1 MRPAAAGS
9 AVARKFLPVFHTQY
23 KTESQNE
30 TITSYEPRGK
40 SGRPAREFTQGGLL
54 SASVLALRTLQR
66 YVLLRS
72 EAERERAD
80 GVNHA
85 PAGPHFPAAG
95 RQQEEKCRRRER
107 LILKC

>member
-9 AVARKFLPVFHTQY
+9 AVARKSLPVFNTQY

-85 PAGPHFPAAG
+85 PAGPPSP
-95 RQQEEKCRRRER
+95 RPEDNRRRNAEEER
-107 LILKC
+107 G